1 MLGEGLRAVS
11 IACDGDRA
19 AVGAVGAGGAKGR
32 IVLMTRGAGGWAAE
46 GAIEA
51 RGEPSE
57 ILLSGG
63 RIAAIVRRGRSRM
76 LAMTDAS
83 TGVRP
88 VLLPVGERAS
98 GLAVSPD
105 GASFLLADGS
115 TIRSYRIADGRTWMI
130 FPFESPIEAIA
141 ARAGIPRILVA
152 LGHAIVAVDPS
163 DRATRGVLPIR
174 ARVDLPGPVVAMT
187 WTGDGRVAAALVREP
202 PSLIFLNGDDLGE
215 IDRRAVRA
223 AALAPEGPERVVWI
237 DAAPGAAVREA
248 SVSEAGPAASTAPPA
263 IRGTKPEKGAASG
276 YPPSSLLAPA
286 PPAALPPPVVAP
298 SESADTVETP
308 APAPSSGISRSVP
321 SSPREPRPPTDQQ
334 AASSQPPASAP
345 HATASP
351 TQHAASAPPPASAP
365 QATAS
370 SPQAAP
376 PPAAP
381 AADRE
386 ELAGGSKR
394 DASPAAESAL
404 PAGTIAGRLDGK
416 AELVEQVV
424 VLGPDSVI
432 TERARAHPE
441 TRNGA
446 TQFRIVG
453 LQPGHYRIVPMGKG
467 GTSLLARPRFASV
480 QLSAEAGVRADFTID
495 GTL

>member
-1 MLGEGLRAVS
+1 
-11 IACDGDRA
+11 
-19 AVGAVGAGGAKGR
+19 
-32 IVLMTRGAGGWAAE
+32 
-46 GAIEA
+46 
-51 RGEPSE
+51 
-57 ILLSGG
+57 
-63 RIAAIVRRGRSRM
+63 M

-263 IRGTKPEKGAASG
+263 IRGTKPERDAATGSSIATGAAGPAGPAPAVDTARSPAPA
-276 YPPSSLLAPA
+276 PPSSTAPPLPTAPPGVPAHPVAHPAGVPPVIPAPSTASGAPAAPA

-308 APAPSSGISRSVP
+308 APAPSSGISRRVP
-321 SSPREPRPPTDQQ
+321 SSPRGPRPSTDQQ
-334 AASSQPPASAP
+334 AASSQPPASVP
-345 HATASP
+345 QATASP
-351 TQHAASAPPPASAP
+351 TQSAASAPPPASTP

-370 SPQAAP
+370 SPQAAH

-386 ELAGGSKR
+386 ELTGGSKR

-416 AELVEQVV
+416 AELVEQLV

-467 GTSLLARPRFASV
+467 GTSLSARPRFASV